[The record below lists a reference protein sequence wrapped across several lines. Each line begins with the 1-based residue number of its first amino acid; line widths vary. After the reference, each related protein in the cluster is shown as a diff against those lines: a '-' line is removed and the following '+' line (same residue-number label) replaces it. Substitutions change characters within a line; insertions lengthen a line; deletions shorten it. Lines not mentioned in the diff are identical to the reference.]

1 MKKLQYSLTVLAL
14 LCILFCSI
22 KGAMSYFTTY
32 AEARGGIPVHLQEQT
47 RIREDVS
54 DWTKNLVIH
63 NEDPDVRVYVRAKA
77 FISSDYT
84 GTLEIQGENWT
95 KGETDETG
103 SFYDYGKI
111 LEPDNGIKW
120 EEDPNHPYDD
130 TTTLSIHFEH
140 PEDPEVNS
148 SFNVVVVYESVPV
161 EYDDQGNE
169 LPPDW
174 SKNVKTTYTEGGN

>member
-1 MKKLQYSLTVLAL
+1 MKKIQYSLTVLAL

-54 DWTKNLVIH
+54 NWTKNLVIH
-63 NEDPDVRVYVRAKA
+63 NEDPNVRVYVRAKA

-111 LEPDNGIKW
+111 LEPEDGEDNVADLI
-120 EEDPNHPYDD
+120 DD

-148 SFNVVVVYESVPV
+148 SFNVVVIYESVPV
-161 EYDDQGNE
+161 EYNDQGVE

-174 SKNVKTTYTEGGN
+174 TKNVKTSYTEGGN